1 MASDAGAGAAG
12 SGGPGGPGGSGHAQ
26 RAPSPPGLP
35 SADRCLVMGV
45 VNVTPD
51 SFSDGGS
58 WFGPDAAIARG
69 LELAAQG
76 ADIVDVGGESTRPGA
91 QRVPVD
97 EELRRVGP
105 VIRALT
111 GAGVPVS
118 VDTMRAEVAQAALEA
133 GARLVNDVSG
143 GLADPQMPQ
152 LVAQAGVPYVVMHWR
167 GHSHQMQDRAVYGDV
182 VGEVCEELCG
192 RVDAVVAEGVDP
204 ALIIVDPGLGF
215 AKLAEHNWAL
225 LTHLDQIAGLGG
237 GPGFPVLIGAS
248 RKRFLRQL
256 LAAPDGSARP
266 FAGCD
271 DATVAVTALAAAAGA
286 WCARVHE
293 VPANADAV
301 RVGEAWREAA
311 GQAGAVP
318 GSAGAVAGAGAAG
331 GATGAGA
338 ADADAAGAGAAG
350 PAGSAA
356 DAGAG
361 GSAGR
366 AGGAGA
372 AGEDG

>member
-1 MASDAGAGAAG
+1 MPRAWRWGMIRWPHKVTLMASDAGAAAA
-12 SGGPGGPGGSGHAQ
+12 SSAGPGRPGVLGYAQ
-26 RAPSPPGLP
+26 RAASPPGLP
-35 SADRCLVMGV
+35 SAARCLVMGV

-69 LELAAQG
+69 LELAMQG

-91 QRVPVD
+91 QRVSAD

-105 VIRALT
+105 VIRALAS
-111 GAGVPVS
+111 AGVPVS
-118 VDTMRAEVAQAALEA
+118 VDTMRAEVAQPALEA

-152 LVAQAGVPYVVMHWR
+152 LVAEAGVPYVVMHWR

-182 VGEVCEELCG
+182 VGEVCEELRR

-204 ALIIVDPGLGF
+204 GLIILDPGMGF

-225 LTHLDQIAGLGG
+225 LTHLGQIARLGG
-237 GPGFPVLIGAS
+237 GPLFPVLIGAS
-248 RKRFLRQL
+248 RKRFLGTL
-256 LAAPDGSARP
+256 LAAPDGSPRP

-286 WCARVHE
+286 WCCRVHE

-301 RVGEAWREAA
+301 RVGEAWRDAA
-311 GQAGAVP
+311 GQAG
-318 GSAGAVAGAGAAG
+318 GAAG
-331 GATGAGA
+331 AEMAARAGA
-338 ADADAAGAGAAG
+338 
-350 PAGSAA
+350 
-356 DAGAG
+356 
-361 GSAGR
+361 AGR
-366 AGGAGA
+366 AGGTGP
-372 AGEDG
+372 AGERG